1 MTAIS
6 LVRHGLVEN
15 PDEVYYGRLSGFGLA
30 AAGREQAAAAG
41 RYLATRPIVA
51 IYHSPMQRTA
61 ETAAILRAY
70 HPASPPLVE
79 LALLTEIHS
88 PYDGLSVAEMERRQ
102 WDFYSQIS
110 APYEFP
116 TDIQARMLAFFD
128 LVRQRH
134 AGQHVVGVSHGDPI
148 AFAILWAFGRP
159 ATAEQKQFLR
169 ECGVAGGYPVRASV
183 STFSWP
189 DDASGSRPDFS
200 YYAPEG
206 AL

>member
-1 MTAIS
+1 MTTLY

-15 PDEVYYGRLSGFGLA
+15 PTDVYYGRLSGFGLA
-30 AAGREQAAAAG
+30 ATGREQAAAAG
-41 RYLATRPIVA
+41 RFLAGRPITT
-51 IYHSPMQRTA
+51 IYHSPMQRA
-61 ETAAILRAY
+61 VETAAILRAH

-79 LALLTEIHS
+79 SALLNEIHS
-88 PYDGLSVAEMERRQ
+88 PYDGLPVAEMERRQ

-110 APYEFP
+110 APYDSP
-116 TDIQARMLAFFD
+116 TDVQARMLAFFD
-128 LVRQRH
+128 QVRQRH
-134 AGQHVVGVSHGDPI
+134 VGQHVVGVSHGDPI

-189 DDASGSRPDFS
+189 DDASDPRPDFS

-206 AL
+206 AM